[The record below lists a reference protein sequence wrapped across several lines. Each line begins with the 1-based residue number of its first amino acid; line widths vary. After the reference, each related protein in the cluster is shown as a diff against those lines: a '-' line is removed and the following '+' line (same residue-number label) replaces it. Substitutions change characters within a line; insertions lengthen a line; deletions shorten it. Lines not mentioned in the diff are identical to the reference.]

1 MLEVLFPSWVNW
13 WLKLTPQL
21 WSCSSA
27 TLWNPHLLP
36 SSCSGFF
43 NMALIALSHTCVL
56 SAAVYMWSSWKEHTW
71 SVSLRKDDALM
82 LRFLKACGLEEAAE
96 ANWEK
101 NTVLSF
107 HLYTANYKNMHSKE
121 VMSDFYSVLMSRVSP
136 SGLPHAHYWTWR
148 DVSFSAMWNQTP
160 SWLIRMRPCQH
171 TMTSPQCPVLQLRIR
186 LTAEKS
192 RWWMSQDTADV
203 VAWGIY
209 CLGRK
214 RIFWEMKW
222 ECV

>member
-1 MLEVLFPSWVNW
+1 MIKINFEVAPQQHFEPTSAPVQLFRVFQHGTDCTESYVHVVCCCVHVKLMKRAHMVRFPEERRCSDVALPQSLWARRGSWGQLREKHCAVIPS
-13 WLKLTPQL
+13 L
-21 WSCSSA
+21 
-27 TLWNPHLLP
+27 H
-36 SSCSGFF
+36 
-43 NMALIALSHTCVL
+43 I
-56 SAAVYMWSSWKEHTW
+56 
-71 SVSLRKDDALM
+71 
-82 LRFLKACGLEEAAE
+82 
-96 ANWEK
+96 
-101 NTVLSF
+101 
-107 HLYTANYKNMHSKE
+107 TANYKNMHSKE

-186 LTAEKS
+186 LTAEES